1 MINQKA
7 SVLNA
12 ITNNGGDVAIVD
24 GAVNITGLDPIPLT
38 GFVPNGVQRIAAQA
52 EQIQKTRLTF
62 TSENSAD
69 YQFIINGYSIQYGTP
84 KQAVI
89 SWTSS
94 ASNSTTLTSAA
105 ITALVNAV
113 GDFTVSATDT
123 AAGVVD
129 LAGTAGFL
137 VMGGSQIV
145 GPVFSVSE
153 SDTKITVSAPL
164 TVTFSA
170 APAGGRTATG
180 YVVVPNDGTLTTGI
194 AGSVKI
200 IDGGEGYLA
209 APTFTFA
216 GGEKGAGASAAAT
229 AYISEGKVVGV
240 NTTAGATY
248 NTRIGIVEVGTP
260 RAIKAKYGYLASS
273 LNNPSSPFLKGLS
286 ALVDG
291 YTYSEWVFQYTE
303 PIQGG
308 VGVNSSTTAT
318 IQQSLFVYQSYAVTS
333 TTGAASNLDTLDSY
347 WGVLAN
353 LQNGYKASIVDSG
366 ADNVVDAVT
375 VATGVITLVAGG
387 TPANGAVTLG
397 MKSGDTIV
405 VGTGLIVNTAASGV
419 FPVALFTTNLLGFVQ
434 FGTTTYTA
442 TDLATN
448 TVYKLVK
455 KSPLPIA

>member
-105 ITALVNAV
+105 ITELVNEV

-129 LAGTAGFL
+129 LAGHEGILT
-137 VMGGSQIV
+137 MGGSQIV

-153 SDTKITVSAPL
+153 SDSKITVSAPL

-180 YVVVPNDGTLTTGI
+180 YVVVPDSGTLTTGI
-194 AGSVKI
+194 AGSIKI
-200 IDGGEGYLA
+200 IDGGEGYVT
-209 APTFTFA
+209 APTLTFA
-216 GGEKGAGASAAAT
+216 GGEGTSAAGT
-229 AYISEGKVVGV
+229 VYISEGKVVGV
-240 NTTAGATY
+240 NTTGGSSY
-248 NTRIGIVEVGTP
+248 DTRIGIVEVGTP

-318 IQQSLFVYQSYAVTS
+318 IQQSLFVYQSYSVTT

-353 LQNGYKASIVDSG
+353 LANGYKASIIDSG
-366 ADNVVDAVT
+366 ASNVVDAIT
-375 VATGVITLVAGG
+375 VATGAITLVAGG

-442 TDLATN
+442 TDLADN